1 VIQNAATIFWDSDS
15 AALGAESECNR
26 KPKPRGRIIPQPS
39 TWHGRAEQISL
50 DQAGC
55 EARKTPTG
63 GDVFFLDFSESGC
76 QMTVSGT
83 ICALP
88 ERQNIMRPIDIDA
101 LSEAELIELNHKVVA
116 RLRFLS
122 QMRSHSAMLD
132 FRVGERVKF
141 HPDGGPELLGTLTRY
156 NKKTVTVVTD
166 AGQHWNVS
174 PGLLTR
180 ANPPGTSTASSN
192 DSGGARFPDRSAE
205 KLEAPNKAV
214 G

>member
-1 VIQNAATIFWDSDS
+1 
-15 AALGAESECNR
+15 
-26 KPKPRGRIIPQPS
+26 
-39 TWHGRAEQISL
+39 
-50 DQAGC
+50 
-55 EARKTPTG
+55 
-63 GDVFFLDFSESGC
+63 
-76 QMTVSGT
+76 MTVSGT
-83 ICALP
+83 IFALP

-101 LSEAELIELNHKVVA
+101 LSEDELIELNHKVVA

-174 PGLLTR
+174 PGLLIR
-180 ANPPGTSTASSN
+180 ANPPGTAAASSN
-192 DSGGARFPDRSAE
+192 DSGAARFPDRSAE

>member
-1 VIQNAATIFWDSDS
+1 M
-15 AALGAESECNR
+15 L
-26 KPKPRGRIIPQPS
+26 
-39 TWHGRAEQISL
+39 
-50 DQAGC
+50 
-55 EARKTPTG
+55 
-63 GDVFFLDFSESGC
+63 FLDFSESGC

-88 ERQNIMRPIDIDA
+88 ERQNIMRTIDIDT
-101 LSEAELIELNHKVVA
+101 LSEDELIELNHKVVA

-141 HPDGGPELLGTLTRY
+141 HLDDSRELLGTLTRY

-174 PGLLTR
+174 PSLLTR
-180 ANPPGTSTASSN
+180 ANPSGTATANSK
-192 DSGGARFPDRSAE
+192 GAGVARFPDSSAE
-205 KLEAPNKAV
+205 K
-214 G
+214 